1 MDDSTSKAPEKDKNK
16 KVDASL
22 SSITK
27 EAKDKETKAAG
38 RQRSRSIWG
47 RGKKDKP
54 AAS

>member
-1 MDDSTSKAPEKDKNK
+1 MEDPVSKTPEKDKNK

-22 SSITK
+22 NSISK
-27 EAKDKETKAAG
+27 EAKDKETKPGG

-54 AAS
+54 TAS